1 MSRAEE
7 IVSPFEKI
15 FESFDFLRLGIVVCT
30 KYGRIVYANT
40 SVQLLC
46 GQSLKHLR
54 ERKLQQC
61 LNASEQWLENYREHS
76 EPSFAVFNE
85 LDYFIKVPGE
95 EIPVLVTV
103 HPFVEDPEYLIVEL
117 VSADRTLQ
125 MARERHMNELS
136 ENTRRLL
143 RNLAHE
149 IKNPLGGIRGAAQL
163 LEAELHNS
171 ENKEY
176 TEVIISEADRL
187 QLLVDKILAP
197 YRQLYHPVPTNV
209 HEILERVRL
218 LVQSEFPIGLKIV
231 RDYDISAPELMA
243 DRGQLT
249 QIFLN
254 LMRNAAEALS
264 EQMAAGRAQIILK
277 TRVSHHLYV
286 GKKLCRTV
294 LNIHVSDNGEGIP
307 QELIDSIFYP
317 LVSGKEQGSGLGL
330 SLVQTFVE
338 QHGGTITV
346 TSQPGKT
353 DFNILFPLSL

>member
-1 MSRAEE
+1 MS
-7 IVSPFEKI
+7 PLEKN
-15 FESFDFLRLGIVVCT
+15 FESFDFLKLGIIVCT
-30 KYGRIVYANT
+30 KNGEIVYANT
-40 SVQLLC
+40 ALQFLC

-61 LNASEQWLENYREHS
+61 LSSSDKWLENYKCRP
-76 EPSFAVFNE
+76 EPSFLVSNE
-85 LDYFIKVPGE
+85 LDYFIKLPAE
-95 EIPVLVTV
+95 QLPVLVTV
-103 HPFVEDPEYLIVEL
+103 HPYLEDPDLLIVEM

-163 LEAELHNS
+163 LEGELKNS

-197 YRQLYHPVPTNV
+197 YRQLYHPVATNV

-218 LVQSEFPIGLKIV
+218 LVQSEFPVGLKII
-231 RDYDISAPELMA
+231 RDYDISAPELLA

-264 EQMAAGRAQIILK
+264 EQIAAGSAQITLK
-277 TRVSHHLYV
+277 TRVIHHQYV
-286 GKKLCRTV
+286 GQSLCRTV
-294 LNIHVSDNGEGIP
+294 LNIHVIDNGEGIP
-307 QELIDSIFYP
+307 PELIDSIFYP

-338 QHGGTITV
+338 QHGGTISV
-346 TSQPGKT
+346 SSRPGKT